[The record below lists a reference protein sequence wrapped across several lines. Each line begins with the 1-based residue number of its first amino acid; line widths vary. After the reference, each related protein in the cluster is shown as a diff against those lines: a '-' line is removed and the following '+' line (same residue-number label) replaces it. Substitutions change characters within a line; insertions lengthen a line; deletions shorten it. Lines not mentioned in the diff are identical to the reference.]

1 MDSVT
6 DLVGTLARAIGPE
19 FAPYVMPLLQP
30 LGRFLLRAGHIQTK
44 AWRLDVMLTWSAL
57 DPPLVQTQQLV
68 YCRSQCQVSNN
79 SGGGEVQVSFVQ
91 LLKCLVA
98 AIVVVVVVFAHY
110 ALTL

>member
-1 MDSVT
+1 MS
-6 DLVGTLARAIGPE
+6 GLA
-19 FAPYVMPLLQP
+19 
-30 LGRFLLRAGHIQTK
+30 
-44 AWRLDVMLTWSAL
+44 D
-57 DPPLVQTQQLV
+57 
-68 YCRSQCQVSNN
+68 N